1 MDGRW
6 VADLWGVVA
15 TSAKG
20 CAAISADVN
29 REGYSTLLQRHGQH
43 DTNMKLAD
51 CTPWM
56 FIIDSLCGEGAT
68 TIHWVACQLA
78 TDHPQAIPDT

>member
-6 VADLWGVVA
+6 EPDPDLGGVVA

-29 REGYSTLLQRHGQH
+29 REGYSALLQRHGQH
-43 DTNMKLAD
+43 NTNMKLAD
-51 CTPWM
+51 CTS
-56 FIIDSLCGEGAT
+56 SL
-68 TIHWVACQLA
+68 
-78 TDHPQAIPDT
+78 IPYVVKA